1 MPSARFV
8 VAFSSRAKKCRRKI
22 RSLSSRRL
30 AVDFF
35 PSRRPSTRRASFG
48 VFCCSLFIFRRNRK
62 GTTTS
67 CSARQSAS
75 RDRNETNRKTRKR
88 TLTIFVPKQNARR
101 LVLTLAW
108 HQSPR
113 VHLAPRTQ
121 CDDDDVIFFVNSYSL
136 FLFCE
141 TKSAFFFLLS
151 LDDFEEEKKENYF
164 ALLLK
169 KRLID

>member
-1 MPSARFV
+1 MKERERDKRKRSAPETSGPENAGNPDPKAARRFRARVPSARFV

-48 VFCCSLFIFRRNRK
+48 VFCCSLFIYRRNRK

-121 CDDDDVIFFVNSYSL
+121 CDD
-136 FLFCE
+136 
-141 TKSAFFFLLS
+141 
-151 LDDFEEEKKENYF
+151 
-164 ALLLK
+164 
-169 KRLID
+169 KRR